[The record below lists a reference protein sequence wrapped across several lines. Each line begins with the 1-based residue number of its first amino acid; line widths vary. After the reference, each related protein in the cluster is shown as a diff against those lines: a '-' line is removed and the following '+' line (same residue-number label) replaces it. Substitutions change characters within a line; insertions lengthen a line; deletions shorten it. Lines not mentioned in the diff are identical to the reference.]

1 LAKSD
6 NEVSVYA
13 MARFL
18 TRRFFSIII
27 SIIGATMIIFTLSR
41 LGPDPIDLYLGDTQ
55 VEVTEEFLAMVRA
68 DLGLD
73 KSLPEQYGIWVWKLM
88 HFDMGQSIGTARPVK
103 DIVRDHITVTL
114 RLAMGA
120 WIFAIVVG
128 ITMGVLTAVKRGTV
142 WDYGGRIF
150 ALIGQAT
157 PQFWTG
163 VMAILLFAVI
173 LGWFP
178 AGTLGRQD
186 GFPLAWDNVK
196 YWILPC
202 IVLGWP
208 ASAGIMRLTR
218 SAMLDILDSEYIKL
232 ARAKGASKTTVVWK
246 HALQN
251 AVIPPLTSALVLLA
265 DYLNGALVV
274 EIIFSLPGIGQVA
287 LQQAVYDN
295 DWPLLAGTVFV
306 FIGIYVSF
314 AFVADILYALIDPR
328 IRYG

>member
-1 LAKSD
+1 
-6 NEVSVYA
+6 

-18 TRRFFSIII
+18 IRRFTSIFI
-27 SIIGATMIIFTLSR
+27 SIIGATVVIFILSR

-55 VEVTEEFLAMVRA
+55 VEVTEEFLNLVRA
-68 DLGLD
+68 ELGLD
-73 KSLPEQYGIWVWKLM
+73 KSLPEQYGIWVWNLL

-103 DIVRDHITVTL
+103 DIVRDHITITL

-120 WIFAIVVG
+120 WIFAITVG
-128 ITMGVLTAVKRGTV
+128 LTMGVLAAVKRATF
-142 WDYGGRIF
+142 WDYGGRTF
-150 ALIGQAT
+150 ALFGQAT

-178 AGTLGRQD
+178 AGTLGKQE
-186 GFPLAWDNVK
+186 GFPLAWDNLK

-218 SAMLDILDSEYIKL
+218 SAMLEILDSEYIKL
-232 ARAKGASKTTVVWK
+232 ARAKGVGRMKVIWQ
-246 HALQN
+246 HALRN

-306 FIGIYVSF
+306 FIGIYLTF
-314 AFVADILYALIDPR
+314 AFLADILYAFIDPR